1 MKHIY
6 KFSLENTFFK
16 LIVSENEITKGNMEG
31 VPTIVWQ
38 EDENTITSWT
48 YETEEQRDNDYNVV
62 INAYHLLKVYRA

>member
-6 KFSLENTFFK
+6 KYALENSFFQ
-16 LIVSENEITKGNMEG
+16 LITSENEITKGDMEG

-48 YETEEQRDNDYNVV
+48 YETEEQRDNDFEVV
-62 INAYHLLKVYRA
+62 NHYRVRQAST